1 MERQRQ
7 SLEEILGKLSRL
19 DASWEDDH
27 ARAVI
32 ASLSSIPDGGPYQEE
47 HIQAVLDQD
56 FDAGRTAVRLVLDLS
71 KDEFEADLRERL
83 GGGGTGITR
92 YRLDAK
98 ELLAALREL
107 GLFDKLEALANSP
120 VTWRDI
126 LVERLKSGRG
136 SATKGQAR
144 GRFLEDFTESTVLEV
159 FGERNYDKRC
169 RFIGASG
176 SSTEKADFAI
186 PSRRDANILIEVK
199 AYGATGSKQTD
210 ILGDVSRIVEQKRR
224 DTQFLLVTDGMSWH
238 QRSSDLEKL
247 IEFQNRG
254 DIGRIYTMEMHP
266 ELKQDLESLRRSYN
280 IPGTKG

>member
-71 KDEFEADLRERL
+71 KDEFEAGLRERL

-136 SATKGQAR
+136 SATKGRRVGGSSKTSRKAR
-144 GRFLEDFTESTVLEV
+144 SSKYSGRGTMTNGADSSALRAVVPRRRTLRFLRAGMRTSL
-159 FGERNYDKRC
+159 
-169 RFIGASG
+169 
-176 SSTEKADFAI
+176 
-186 PSRRDANILIEVK
+186 SR
-199 AYGATGSKQTD
+199 
-210 ILGDVSRIVEQKRR
+210 
-224 DTQFLLVTDGMSWH
+224 
-238 QRSSDLEKL
+238 
-247 IEFQNRG
+247 
-254 DIGRIYTMEMHP
+254 
-266 ELKQDLESLRRSYN
+266 
-280 IPGTKG
+280 